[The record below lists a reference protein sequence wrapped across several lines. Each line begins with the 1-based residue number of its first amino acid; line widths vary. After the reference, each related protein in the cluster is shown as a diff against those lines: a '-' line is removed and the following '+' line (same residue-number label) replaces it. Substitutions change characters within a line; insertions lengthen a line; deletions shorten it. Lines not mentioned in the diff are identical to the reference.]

1 MFAIPHIM
9 ENIVKMVFMQIAKYK
24 KRINSLS
31 FQPIRIWLVPKS
43 IWVGLQL
50 VSINLFDTLNQI
62 DQLENAVN
70 ILLFI

>member
-1 MFAIPHIM
+1 M
-9 ENIVKMVFMQIAKYK
+9 ENIVKMVFMQIAKDK

-31 FQPIRIWLVPKS
+31 FQPIGIWLVPTS